1 MPNLIL
7 HHGRLWTQDDRWPD
21 ATAVALQA
29 GRILA
34 VGSDAEILALAG
46 PHTERIDL
54 DGRRVLPGLTDAHFH
69 FQGWALSR
77 RDLPLAG
84 LASRQA
90 VQAALGQRAGEVP
103 PGQWI
108 QGQGWNESD
117 WPEPRLLT
125 RHDLDAVAPR
135 HPAVLWRSDLHL
147 ATANSLALR
156 LAGIDGRTSDP
167 EAGVIDREADGQP
180 SGVLRDRAI
189 DLVDAVLPQPG
200 EQEIDAAMRAAIAE
214 AHRLGLTGIHD
225 FRIGDASE
233 SRGAFAAWQR
243 LHAAGELRLRVWMM
257 IGGELLEEAIRLGL
271 RSGFGDDRLRIG
283 AVKYF
288 ADGSLGARTAW
299 MLQPYADGGLGLPVT
314 SMAELASAI
323 QRGAAAGLPV
333 AIHAIGDR
341 AVRELL
347 DVFSEIL
354 PGVARSETGHSG
366 VVARSETG
374 HSGVVARSETG
385 HSGVVARSETG
396 HSGVV
401 ARSET
406 GHSGVV
412 ARSETG
418 HSGVVARSETGHSG
432 VASFHVPHR
441 IEHVQHSHPDDLRR
455 LGSLGLVASVQ
466 PIHQVDDMTL
476 VERALGRGGT
486 PDADERT
493 RWSYA
498 WRTLLDHG
506 AVLALG
512 SDCPVASP
520 NPFWGIHAAVTR
532 QRRDGEPAGGWHPE
546 QRLSVAEAIAGYTLG
561 PAYASGQLAA
571 QGSISP
577 GKLADLVVL
586 DRDLLTAPA
595 QEIAAIRPVL
605 TIFDGEI
612 VFDGR

>member
-374 HSGVVARSETG
+374 HSGV
-385 HSGVVARSETG
+385 
-396 HSGVV
+396 
-401 ARSET
+401 
-406 GHSGVV
+406 
-412 ARSETG
+412 
-418 HSGVVARSETGHSG
+418 
-432 VASFHVPHR
+432 ASFHVPHR

>member
-34 VGSDAEILALAG
+34 VGNDAEILALAG
-46 PHTERIDL
+46 PHTQCIDL
-54 DGRRVLPGLTDAHFH
+54 GGRRVLPGLTDAHFH

-77 RDLPLAG
+77 RELPLAG
-84 LASRQA
+84 LVSCQA
-90 VQAALGQRAGEVP
+90 VQAALAQRAAEIP

-117 WPEPRLLT
+117 WPQPRLLT

-135 HPAVLWRSDLHL
+135 HPTILWRSDLHL
-147 ATANSLALR
+147 ATANSLALQ
-156 LAGIDGRTSDP
+156 LAGIDGRTPDP
-167 EAGVIDREADGQP
+167 EAGVIDREAGGQP

-200 EQEIDAAMRAAIAE
+200 EPEIDAAMRAAMAE

-257 IGGELLEEAIRLGL
+257 IGGELLEEAIRLGV

-299 MLQPYADGGLGLPVT
+299 MLEPYADGGLGLPVT
-314 SMAELASAI
+314 PMAELASAI

-347 DVFSEIL
+347 DVFSETL
-354 PGVARSETGHSG
+354 PSVARSAPPGGYAQTGHS
-366 VVARSETG
+366 SPQSPNLPIYQSTNLPT
-374 HSGVVARSETG
+374 HQSTNPPIYQSTNLPT
-385 HSGVVARSETG
+385 HQST
-396 HSGVV
+396 
-401 ARSET
+401 T
-406 GHSGVV
+406 
-412 ARSETG
+412 
-418 HSGVVARSETGHSG
+418 
-432 VASFHVPHR
+432 PPPR

-466 PIHQVDDMTL
+466 PIHQVDDMAL
-476 VERALGRGGT
+476 VERALGRDAT
-486 PDADERT
+486 PGAAERT

-586 DRDLLTAPA
+586 DRDILAAPA
-595 QEIAAIRPVL
+595 AEIAAIRPVL
-605 TIFDGEI
+605 TIFDGE
-612 VFDGR
+612 VVYDDR